1 MGEPTNT
8 SSQAP
13 FEPSRRQLD
22 IFEKAGISP
31 AAARAIADIDVTMRR
46 VRRNVT
52 RRELTS
58 AIVASI
64 DPELE
69 ISHLDVL
76 EAINNW
82 RCAEPVPE
90 VTVGLVAER
99 LNLDPSRASR
109 LVGEV
114 VDKGLARRVASQADA
129 RRTCLEPTDAGRH
142 FAEEFRE
149 RKWRMLSA
157 ALASWSEKD
166 IVTFARL
173 FERFSHWT
181 HDGRAALLALAEEQ
195 G

>member
-1 MGEPTNT
+1 MCQYHICADGTYLIRAHFHARAQPMGEPTNT

-76 EAINNW
+76 E
-82 RCAEPVPE
+82 
-90 VTVGLVAER
+90 
-99 LNLDPSRASR
+99 
-109 LVGEV
+109 
-114 VDKGLARRVASQADA
+114 
-129 RRTCLEPTDAGRH
+129 
-142 FAEEFRE
+142 
-149 RKWRMLSA
+149 
-157 ALASWSEKD
+157 
-166 IVTFARL
+166 
-173 FERFSHWT
+173 
-181 HDGRAALLALAEEQ
+181 
-195 G
+195 